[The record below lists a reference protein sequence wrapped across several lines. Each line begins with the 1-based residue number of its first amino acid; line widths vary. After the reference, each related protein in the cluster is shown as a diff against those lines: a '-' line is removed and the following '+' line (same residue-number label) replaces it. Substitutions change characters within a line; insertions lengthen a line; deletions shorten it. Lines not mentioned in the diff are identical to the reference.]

1 MFVQYLFAFTP
12 TAKVEIFNE
21 TSGDLDESEVINY
34 VLTIP
39 SLGMTLQ
46 VCVLKGKIQLYGS
59 VTLPNPNSALNIFTL
74 NLNCSHTECQM
85 NSVCQNIYVPS
96 NQSSSGVNTRSVQD
110 ETDRESVVYIL
121 VKGASAGKNS
131 FILNTTEGSTH
142 DGCAENAVTIGCGG
156 HSSGMCM
163 HIIILHAL
171 QCVDILCAII
181 TLWRRYTLSEQT
193 FLFPSTDI
201 VLVITTTSVLVLL
214 AFFSLFAM
222 VCACASAVYRR
233 KKQRQMMKED
243 EHKLLDNE
251 YTVM

>member
-21 TSGDLDESEVINY
+21 TSGSLDESEVINY

-85 NSVCQNIYVPS
+85 NSVCQDIYVPY
-96 NQSSSGVNTRSVQD
+96 NQGPNTRSVQD
-110 ETDRESVVYIL
+110 ETDRESVVHIS

-142 DGCAENAVTIGCGG
+142 DGCAGNAVTIGCGG

-163 HIIILHAL
+163 HIIILHAYFIAMCGYL
-171 QCVDILCAII
+171 MCHYNLVEALYTIR
-181 TLWRRYTLSEQT
+181 TNFSFSFHRY
-193 FLFPSTDI
+193 
-201 VLVITTTSVLVLL
+201 
-214 AFFSLFAM
+214 
-222 VCACASAVYRR
+222 CASYNNHLCVGSACILLSLCHGLCLCCLST
-233 KKQRQMMKED
+233 QEAETDD
-243 EHKLLDNE
+243 ERG
-251 YTVM
+251 